1 MKICLPHE
9 ENEVMP
15 LSPEMVA
22 LLKAHFW
29 ADFSDIIPR
38 LSWAEKKP
46 TNWAGLYLRVV

>member
-1 MKICLPHE
+1 MKKKE
-9 ENEVMP
+9 AMP

-38 LSWAEKKP
+38 LSWDEKKSA
-46 TNWAGLYLRVV
+46 N